1 MPMDLAPGARP
12 GSEAQYPRRLNPRP
26 DAERTP
32 CARTCGGRRRS
43 NSFPRCGPARS
54 GGRPGSGAARTSAVG
69 ADPAPASARCRP
81 AGIHGNERIAWTSGS
96 RFEGPRFEIRVWT
109 GSIAIFDRR
118 QPRRVVGGQGPF
130 LRTLEHRSESIK
142 GLDMLFDPG
151 LGIVLR
157 GDRRDEE
164 GPVRRLQEE
173 KFAGELRH
181 DSTDRRILLGSS
193 GTQGV
198 DERVFRS
205 VHFLPNPSGTVVQPD
220 IVMASL
226 APRSFRNL
234 DGRAGRMRR
243 EKIRGSDRVDVSLQF
258 SQNRFQPR
266 WALEPPVAKEF
277 RVERRDDDAGSARG
291 LLMLME
297 SLEDQ
302 RCKMVRMG
310 GGSLLRGVGVVG
322 DLLSQGELPV
332 RDTPVPQAVH
342 PMFAMKL
349 EVGAVP
355 RISVVRTPDLDAGPR
370 VPRKNRDFPMAGRGE
385 RVRLIRRKARSV
397 PSRIE
402 TTLFETVL
410 VSADRR
416 APGDEVRIHEEE
428 SDPVT
433 NQQLLEPGTEPG
445 SCRACGTGPDVTR
458 AVGALRKP
466 DPAGTSPEASAV
478 ARDAGGELRVD
489 RFIATEERQVS
500 MGGSRHDDL
509 DPIAVLQ
516 PRERREQI
524 LIVCLHEVG
533 LCATV
538 EVGPGRG
545 SPPTTV
551 IPRRVE
557 LPLIRLRS
565 IRPLLQVGQESVAE
579 PRRGKHLGEDRR
591 NANRDRSF
599 AAFLLEAIK
608 EPEDREIALGR
619 GLVEPRFPMRP
630 TTMAE
635 DPR

>member
-1 MPMDLAPGARP
+1 MAANHAASSGAKVPSFAR
-12 GSEAQYPRRLNPRP
+12 SSIVRSRSKALTCSLTPRP
-26 DAERTP
+26 
-32 CARTCGGRRRS
+32 
-43 NSFPRCGPARS
+43 
-54 GGRPGSGAARTSAVG
+54 
-69 ADPAPASARCRP
+69 
-81 AGIHGNERIAWTSGS
+81 
-96 RFEGPRFEIRVWT
+96 
-109 GSIAIFDRR
+109 
-118 QPRRVVGGQGPF
+118 
-130 LRTLEHRSESIK
+130 
-142 GLDMLFDPG
+142 
-151 LGIVLR
+151 
-157 GDRRDEE
+157 
-164 GPVRRLQEE
+164 
-173 KFAGELRH
+173 
-181 DSTDRRILLGSS
+181 
-193 GTQGV
+193 
-198 DERVFRS
+198 
-205 VHFLPNPSGTVVQPD
+205 
-220 IVMASL
+220 
-226 APRSFRNL
+226 FRNL

-266 WALEPPVAKEF
+266 WSLEPPVAKEF

-349 EVGAVP
+349 QVGAVP
-355 RISVVRTPDLDAGPR
+355 RISVVRTPALDAGPR
-370 VPRKNRDFPMAGRGE
+370 VPRKNRDFPPAGRGE
-385 RVRLIRRKARSV
+385 RVRLLGRKARSV

-402 TTLFETVL
+402 TTLFETFL
-410 VSADRR
+410 EGADRR
-416 APGDEVRIHEEE
+416 APGDEVRITEEE

-433 NQQLLEPGTEPG
+433 TQRFLETGTEPG
-445 SCRACGTGPDVTR
+445 SCRARGTGPDVTR

-516 PRERREQI
+516 PRERREQV
-524 LIVCLHEVG
+524 LIVSLHEVG
-533 LCATV
+533 LRATV

-551 IPRRVE
+551 ITRRVE

-619 GLVEPRFPMRP
+619 GLVEPRFPVRP

>member
-1 MPMDLAPGARP
+1 MRP
-12 GSEAQYPRRLNPRP
+12 Y
-26 DAERTP
+26 
-32 CARTCGGRRRS
+32 RRRT
-43 NSFPRCGPARS
+43 
-54 GGRPGSGAARTSAVG
+54 AA
-69 ADPAPASARCRP
+69 
-81 AGIHGNERIAWTSGS
+81 
-96 RFEGPRFEIRVWT
+96 
-109 GSIAIFDRR
+109 
-118 QPRRVVGGQGPF
+118 GQF

-164 GPVRRLQEE
+164 GPDRCLQEE

-181 DSTDRRILLGSS
+181 DSTHRRILWGSS

-198 DERVFRS
+198 DERVFRA
-205 VHFLPNPSGTVVQPD
+205 VHFLPNPSGPVVQPD

-226 APRSFRNL
+226 APRPFRNL

-243 EKIRGSDRVDVSLQF
+243 EKIRGRNRIDVSLQF

-277 RVERRDDDAGSARG
+277 RVERSDDDAGSARG

-349 EVGAVP
+349 QVGAVP

-370 VPRKNRDFPMAGRGE
+370 VPRKNRDFPRAGRGE

-416 APGDEVRIHEEE
+416 APATRCE
-428 SDPVT
+428 ST
-433 NQQLLEPGTEPG
+433 KKN
-445 SCRACGTGPDVTR
+445 
-458 AVGALRKP
+458 
-466 DPAGTSPEASAV
+466 
-478 ARDAGGELRVD
+478 
-489 RFIATEERQVS
+489 
-500 MGGSRHDDL
+500 
-509 DPIAVLQ
+509 PI
-516 PRERREQI
+516 P
-524 LIVCLHEVG
+524 
-533 LCATV
+533 
-538 EVGPGRG
+538 
-545 SPPTTV
+545 
-551 IPRRVE
+551 
-557 LPLIRLRS
+557 
-565 IRPLLQVGQESVAE
+565 
-579 PRRGKHLGEDRR
+579 
-591 NANRDRSF
+591 
-599 AAFLLEAIK
+599 
-608 EPEDREIALGR
+608 
-619 GLVEPRFPMRP
+619 
-630 TTMAE
+630 
-635 DPR
+635 